1 MRSTSL
7 SSFPDAGRNDR
18 PAHDA
23 TASGEEALDS
33 GRLETFS
40 DGVFA
45 VAITLLVLNLHVRG
59 PGHGSLLHQF
69 GDQWPSYAALC
80 VSFFVIGVIWIHHHT
95 LFKRVATVDRPLMAM
110 NLMLLLCVTVLP
122 FPTATL
128 ATYLRHG
135 GNDAHLAAAAY
146 GIVVEGIV
154 LSFLAI
160 TSRLARRRLF
170 DPLVPVASAYLAARL
185 YGRGGIAIAAVIGL
199 SFLSAIVA
207 LATHMMIAMYFLAAH
222 TPFPAPTRHTTPT

>member
-1 MRSTSL
+1 M
-7 SSFPDAGRNDR
+7 
-18 PAHDA
+18 
-23 TASGEEALDS
+23 DS

-69 GDQWPSYAALC
+69 GEQWPSYAAAC
-80 VSFFVIGVIWIHHHT
+80 VSFFVIGVIWVHHHT
-95 LFKRVATVDRPLMAM
+95 LFQRVATVDRPLMAL
-110 NLMLLLCVTVLP
+110 NLVLLLCVMVLP

-135 GNDAHLAAAAY
+135 GRDAHLAAAAY
-146 GIVVEGIV
+146 GLVVEGIT

-160 TSRLARRRLF
+160 TSWLARRRLF
-170 DPLVPVASAYLAARL
+170 DALVPVASAHRTARR
-185 YGRGGIAIAAVIGL
+185 YCGGAIAIAAAIGL
-199 SFLSAIVA
+199 SFVSAIVA
-207 LATHMMIAMYFLAAH
+207 LATHMMIAIYFLAARA
-222 TPFPAPTRHTTPT
+222 PLPAPARHPTPT